1 MRKTIQKISAI
12 AAGVS
17 MVGAT
22 IMGAVAAD
30 LSQYPAPFIKNGA
43 FDALIVV
50 GDDAASEDVVGA
62 IGIGTSLQYAM
73 RQAAAVSGNAQVTI
87 SEGKKIDR
95 TGDHLNYGDEFQ
107 DILGAPLDDEDL
119 PVILG
124 DGTYQDSEGIT
135 DNKEDYEQRLYF
147 YNTSEANDAGQ
158 KGSARLVFTTD
169 DDGKKAAADYLE
181 FDSGSTDYMYRYRLL
196 FDTSIEYTNTSATDN
211 TPGDDLEDTVLKIQG
226 NDYTITDVQA
236 DSGAGYKAKKFTLLA
251 GETIIWLQQ
260 GKTLTR
266 TIGGVEHEIE
276 VTDVNDNENMCG
288 ISVDGDV
295 VWIDK
300 GQTQTIN
307 GVTIG
312 VTDAVAVHAQLQ
324 DVDICKINV
333 GAREIII
340 DHTKEIKVD
349 GVNVDGSQGDVIAGS
364 PVSTKWDGFNITYVP
379 SDEEYLPAGGSIVD
393 PIFGNFEIRFEG
405 VSKTTEQMTLD
416 SGSDTAE
423 FMFTNNDGK
432 QVTIPM
438 YWNGSSLNLGD
449 DFTASTC
456 DGRLLLEGDNCD
468 VSASAGAGFNNLEGV
483 QFVAVTSG
491 KEAHILEVADIKS
504 SSTENKTDIKDITY
518 GKTYDD
524 KTFVSG
530 TNAAIELGSLGTVTL
545 MISGN
550 GSFTPVDVNL
560 APGNEIETKY
570 GANISIQG
578 DAWVPSTGTSTRDN
592 ANNTAFIL
600 LSEEPSETN
609 QIQWNLSVYYYLTD
623 DEVRISAPT
632 YRAEQSTGNYNQS
645 NVRASTDDKYT
656 RYYITEWGTMVTYD
670 SDNHNDLAITYPDDQ
685 TMGNAFVAPVG
696 AVVVGA
702 GGESAAFSLNPI
714 STGAAKLASEITGQE
729 KTQNLIVVGGPG
741 ANQAAAVISGL
752 SYPAYGAA
760 SGIPENKA
768 IIKLYESGE
777 NVALLVAGWSAEDT
791 RRATTVLAKYS
802 EYADKLVGNE
812 VEISGTSM
820 TDITVSAPTA

>member
-1 MRKTIQKISAI
+1 
-12 AAGVS
+12 

-312 VTDAVAVHAQLQ
+312 VTDAVASNCVGNSNSYT
-324 DVDICKINV
+324 VDC
-333 GAREIII
+333 
-340 DHTKEIKVD
+340 
-349 GVNVDGSQGDVIAGS
+349 
-364 PVSTKWDGFNITYVP
+364 
-379 SDEEYLPAGGSIVD
+379 
-393 PIFGNFEIRFEG
+393 
-405 VSKTTEQMTLD
+405 
-416 SGSDTAE
+416 
-423 FMFTNNDGK
+423 
-432 QVTIPM
+432 
-438 YWNGSSLNLGD
+438 LG
-449 DFTASTC
+449 
-456 DGRLLLEGDNCD
+456 L
-468 VSASAGAGFNNLEGV
+468 
-483 QFVAVTSG
+483 
-491 KEAHILEVADIKS
+491 
-504 SSTENKTDIKDITY
+504 
-518 GKTYDD
+518 
-524 KTFVSG
+524 
-530 TNAAIELGSLGTVTL
+530 
-545 MISGN
+545 
-550 GSFTPVDVNL
+550 
-560 APGNEIETKY
+560 
-570 GANISIQG
+570 
-578 DAWVPSTGTSTRDN
+578 
-592 ANNTAFIL
+592 
-600 LSEEPSETN
+600 
-609 QIQWNLSVYYYLTD
+609 
-623 DEVRISAPT
+623 
-632 YRAEQSTGNYNQS
+632 
-645 NVRASTDDKYT
+645 
-656 RYYITEWGTMVTYD
+656 
-670 SDNHNDLAITYPDDQ
+670 
-685 TMGNAFVAPVG
+685 AFV
-696 AVVVGA
+696 
-702 GGESAAFSLNPI
+702 NPHNI
-714 STGAAKLASEITGQE
+714 
-729 KTQNLIVVGGPG
+729 
-741 ANQAAAVISGL
+741 
-752 SYPAYGAA
+752 
-760 SGIPENKA
+760 A
-768 IIKLYESGE
+768 I
-777 NVALLVAGWSAEDT
+777 NTDT
-791 RRATTVLAKYS
+791 THV
-802 EYADKLVGNE
+802 
-812 VEISGTSM
+812 
-820 TDITVSAPTA
+820 